1 MKPDLEARPRSLAR
15 PQRQLP
21 QAVCCLR
28 LGGDSSQR
36 KFACS
41 SLFEEGR
48 LRAGCCALEAPVTS
62 SGWLLSV
69 WQSFSVT
76 ILYWYGAGFQP
87 HGCLR
92 ARQRRQCQAAR
103 RAAPDPT
110 LAQVPHEGKI
120 YAFNE
125 GNYQGWEPGLREY
138 MDSLK
143 DAGKW
148 GGKPYSARRAPIGL
162 EVRPY
167 DHAAA
172 CCAVVGCLAAL
183 RGPWLPSWMIPL
195 RSARCLPH

>member
-1 MKPDLEARPRSLAR
+1 VLLNPDLKPRPRSLAR
-15 PQRQLP
+15 PQKQLP

-41 SLFEEGR
+41 SLIGR
-48 LRAGCCALEAPVTS
+48 RAACRLLRAGD
-62 SGWLLSV
+62 SGDQLWLVAKRLAELLRDTPG
-69 WQSFSVT
+69 WC
-76 ILYWYGAGFQP
+76 GAGFQP
-87 HGCLR
+87 LGCLR
-92 ARQRRQCQAAR
+92 ARQHRQCQAAR
-103 RAAPDPT
+103 RAAPNPT

-148 GGKPYSARRAPIGL
+148 GGKPYSARCAPIRLGL
-162 EVRPY
+162 RPY
-167 DHAAA
+167 AQAAA
-172 CCAVVGCLAAL
+172 RCAILGCL
-183 RGPWLPSWMIPL
+183 GGL
-195 RSARCLPH
+195 RSAGLPPG